1 MVFTTTT
8 RSRRGV
14 RLGLA
19 IALAGGFATGC
30 ASTPTDSSAAPGQIS
45 DSTIVEAGEDTLVLL
60 AYGMACPKCVT
71 NADLQLLKL
80 PGVASVRIDMKHG
93 LIFVTL
99 DGSARPTR
107 GQLTKAITDAG
118 LTLVQIHGRIGEES

>member
-1 MVFTTTT
+1 MSHRST
-8 RSRRGV
+8 RPRCGV
-14 RLGLA
+14 RRSVATALLA
-19 IALAGGFATGC
+19 SLAAGC
-30 ASTPTDSSAAPGQIS
+30 ASTPTDPSAAPGQIS
-45 DSTIVEAGEDTLVLL
+45 ESAIVEAGEDTIVLL

-99 DGSARPTR
+99 DGTARPSRTQFSR
-107 GQLTKAITDAG
+107 AITDAG
-118 LTLVQIHGRIGEES
+118 LTLVQIHGRTGEES